1 MSRGS
6 AKFNCPYRGRRT
18 YSERGLRFHI
28 RLCHPEKV
36 EVKVNISIARARPV
50 ATPGPRHVRALTGWR
65 L

>member
-6 AKFNCPYRGRRT
+6 AKFGCPYCGRRT

-36 EVKVNISIARARPV
+36 EVKVNISIESPLKDSKQPA
-50 ATPGPRHVRALTGWR
+50 
-65 L
+65 